1 MAKACRNRI
10 LEGGDTNYY
19 IFLNSIEDINKII
32 VGAEILSP
40 QNTRIICST
49 SSKDKLLPGFSIGNA
64 ADSES
69 NPMPVNFL
77 TSTCFEGQDIYDPI
91 GEPIIVCD
99 GWKKHTMVDIST
111 SLIQIAGRIR
121 KSKYTNH
128 VTQVLSLSNYQVVMT
143 AEEYEKDVMQEL
155 AREQAH
161 VDWMNSCP
169 ADLIDSFLKQIP
181 YLRKPYVQIRDKQII
196 LDKGLAYQ
204 DIVNFKIVHL
214 DYGSCVN
221 LEKKMRQNGVVIDDS
236 VSVHDGGIL
245 KAMPAVKRATFKE
258 MFIRYCEIMEAGK
271 YSLIEN
277 EELVEIRTQR
287 PLVIEAYNKLGPEKV
302 KAMKYHISNIR
313 DAITQMTNTKEDY
326 KIVEMLK
333 RALPM
338 MQ

>member
-1 MAKACRNRI
+1 
-10 LEGGDTNYY
+10 
-19 IFLNSIEDINKII
+19 
-32 VGAEILSP
+32 
-40 QNTRIICST
+40 
-49 SSKDKLLPGFSIGNA
+49 
-64 ADSES
+64 
-69 NPMPVNFL
+69 
-77 TSTCFEGQDIYDPI
+77 
-91 GEPIIVCD
+91 
-99 GWKKHTMVDIST
+99 MVDIST

-128 VTQVLSLSNYQVVMT
+128 ITQILSLSNYKVVMT

-155 AREQAH
+155 ARGQAH

-181 YLRKPYVQIRDKQII
+181 YMREPYVQIRGKQII

-204 DIVNFKIVHL
+204 DIVNFKIIHL
-214 DYGSCVN
+214 DYCSCVN
-221 LEKKMRQNGVVIDDS
+221 LEQKMAQSGIEIEGS
-236 VSVHDGGIL
+236 VSAQDGGIL
-245 KAMPAVKRATFKE
+245 KAMPITKRATFKE
-258 MFIRYCEIMEAGK
+258 MFIRYRDIMEKGK

-313 DAITQMTNTKEDY
+313 DALIQMTNTKEDY